1 VALGLLVPW
10 NATNQQHTFRLALED
25 ADSKPQGMLI
35 ESNFVTGRPPELSP
49 GSTQRV
55 LMAVNS
61 LAPAPPAGEYAVVA
75 TIDGEERR
83 RVGFSVLHVPS

>member
-1 VALGLLVPW
+1 
-10 NATNQQHTFRLALED
+10 
-25 ADSKPQGMLI
+25 
-35 ESNFVTGRPPELSP
+35 
-49 GSTQRV
+49 
-55 LMAVNS
+55 MAVNS